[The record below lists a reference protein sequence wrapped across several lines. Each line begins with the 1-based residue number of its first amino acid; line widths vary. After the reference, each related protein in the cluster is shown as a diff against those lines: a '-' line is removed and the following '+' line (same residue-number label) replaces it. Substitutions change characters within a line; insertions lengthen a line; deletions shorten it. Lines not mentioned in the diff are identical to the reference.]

1 MLVGNA
7 QKCNLRIDVKNSVI
21 IQNELALIQNV
32 MAKLWQ
38 SSDMNFLVRQ
48 EITIEMIS
56 VGIIITMPNSG
67 MPKHQA
73 ISLKSQNTLCKFSIF
88 RY

>member
-1 MLVGNA
+1 VT
-7 QKCNLRIDVKNSVI
+7 

-38 SSDMNFLVRQ
+38 SSDMNCLVRQ
-48 EITIEMIS
+48 EITIEMMS
-56 VGIIITMPNSG
+56 VGTIIVMPSSG

-73 ISLKSQNTLCKFSIF
+73 ISLKSQNTMCKFSIF